1 MSCTFCFTPS
11 RNLKV
16 FPFISALTSRVW
28 SGLLFLSSSC
38 LFCPSP
44 THPPLTPPFFP
55 LPTFSYPSP
64 LIQDVLGT
72 YALLATKQWS
82 LSPSSLPFLSHNIHH
97 LLIHCLSACLLA
109 CQFLCSSY
117 FCVTACSL
125 QENRKELQNQS
136 RKRSVGGQQGGWYL
150 LQTIGR
156 NEQRKKPI
164 LSLPRSLF
172 MSLMCDLMNSIH
184 IINCWIM
191 ADKYISHKT

>member
-1 MSCTFCFTPS
+1 MYILFYTIQKPESFSLYICSDFPS
-11 RNLKV
+11 LIWPPLS
-16 FPFISALTSRVW
+16 FLILSLLPF
-28 SGLLFLSSSC
+28 
-38 LFCPSP
+38 
-44 THPPLTPPFFP
+44 THPSSPHPTFFP

-191 ADKYISHKT
+191 ADKYISHKP